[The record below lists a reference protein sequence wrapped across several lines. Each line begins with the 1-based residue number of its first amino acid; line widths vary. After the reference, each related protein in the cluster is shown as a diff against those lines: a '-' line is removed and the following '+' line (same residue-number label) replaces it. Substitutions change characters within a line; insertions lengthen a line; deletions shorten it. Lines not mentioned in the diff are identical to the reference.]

1 MQGFAPRNSF
11 DVVNSPLHANGSPLG
26 TILTSL
32 FFGALRNG
40 SLLLEV
46 DTNASREIITVIQA
60 LIILSVSAQIL
71 LRRRGDSTAGER
83 RWKF

>member
-1 MQGFAPRNSF
+1 
-11 DVVNSPLHANGSPLG
+11 
-26 TILTSL
+26 
-32 FFGALRNG
+32 
-40 SLLLEV
+40 V